1 MNYRNKAQ
9 YPAGM
14 GDSGPIAGFYARRSH
29 TIIDSGSCGIQHA
42 GSEKVRNTVMDA
54 VKGLKTPVYNEETGE
69 GILRH
74 IVTRIS
80 FSTGDVMVIL
90 VVTREEV
97 PGLDKLVQKITGE
110 IPEVKSIILNINRR
124 RDNVILGD
132 TVKTVYGSD
141 TLVDRLGH
149 LTFHISPL
157 SFYQVNPVQTVVL
170 YEKAVEFAG
179 LTGTETVFDLY
190 CGIGTISLF
199 LAEKAGKVIGVEI
212 VPEAVDAAIKNAKV
226 NNITNAEFY
235 CGAAEEIVPRLY
247 EKGARADVVVVDPP
261 RKGCDAA
268 LLETMV
274 KMQPKRIVYVSCNP
288 STLARDLKHL
298 AANGYGI
305 EEVQP
310 VDLFPWTEHVEC
322 VTLMSR
328 VKE

>member
-1 MNYRNKAQ
+1 
-9 YPAGM
+9 
-14 GDSGPIAGFYARRSH
+14 
-29 TIIDSGSCGIQHA
+29 
-42 GSEKVRNTVMDA
+42 
-54 VKGLKTPVYNEETGE
+54 
-69 GILRH
+69 
-74 IVTRIS
+74 
-80 FSTGDVMVIL
+80 
-90 VVTREEV
+90 
-97 PGLDKLVQKITGE
+97 
-110 IPEVKSIILNINRR
+110 
-124 RDNVILGD
+124 
-132 TVKTVYGSD
+132 
-141 TLVDRLGH
+141 
-149 LTFHISPL
+149 
-157 SFYQVNPVQTVVL
+157 
-170 YEKAVEFAG
+170 
-179 LTGTETVFDLY
+179 
-190 CGIGTISLF
+190 
-199 LAEKAGKVIGVEI
+199 VIGVEI